1 MLEYKYK
8 ITRLTNLWS
17 CLTMAK
23 VLGGKYYVLF
33 SKIESM
39 RWESKGKQ
47 GGLFSKIL
55 CLGYLYTQWYRWI
68 HPKYWEIPIYND
80 YIATC
85 TQYMKVNKASK
96 RNRYKH

>member
-55 CLGYLYTQWYRWI
+55 CLGYLYNDIGGFTQNI
-68 HPKYWEIPIYND
+68 GKFQ
-80 YIATC
+80 YIMT
-85 TQYMKVNKASK
+85 T
-96 RNRYKH
+96 